1 MTRAGR
7 CLAAGLFAASS
18 LAWPAASAAEDPAPS
33 SAAASESAR
42 DLDPETLAWRLSA
55 PVERDAADAVLRLL
69 DVVDVEDLAFEPLH
83 EAARHGSPRAAE
95 ALLAAGFDANAV
107 GAEALANRIGTT
119 RPLHVAARNESTQ
132 VAALLIEHGAEIEAR
147 DGGWTP
153 LHHALL
159 SGVERPALRTANLLL
174 EHGADV
180 NAATRVMGWTPL
192 HLAARLDVAGELE
205 PEEMAKQARAADVF
219 ELVQALVERG
229 ADVNARTRIGG
240 WTPARV
246 ARKSHGRPGRG
257 GSSSP
262 ALSALLAAG
271 GRDEG
276 CDNAPMFPV
285 YAAGVRNWRSEWEQ
299 RRADPASGCEY
310 DLPFAVPGARDAG
323 GWKEPG
329 SFTAPGAEEA
339 LLFENI
345 GVLDGYNWFKLAGL
359 QDRHGAV
366 RPIMAFD
373 HYMQYQGLCLDA
385 ETATHTAVFTRSYD
399 GACCAWTD
407 AVYYHYDANA
417 GTLAEVFAEEVFVE
431 EGVEDSLA
439 STDEA
444 CRWRDR
450 IGALAAYEDALDA
463 LRVGE
468 PPSLTDDGAPGLL
481 PVRVVP
487 TEVAESQLKRLRA
500 LPEVA
505 LVRQPELE
513 SPRWKVAVA
522 EYVGDPRSE
531 SVDVCESVLLVW
543 DEARQEW
550 RSIYDCAE
558 LSDIEIHGSTLSA
571 ALYSGEPYCG
581 IRRLGR
587 SCYLEVDLTT
597 HQARLWDEPHGND
610 WSNRRERPSR

>member
-1 MTRAGR
+1 M
-7 CLAAGLFAASS
+7 
-18 LAWPAASAAEDPAPS
+18 
-33 SAAASESAR
+33 
-42 DLDPETLAWRLSA
+42 
-55 PVERDAADAVLRLL
+55 
-69 DVVDVEDLAFEPLH
+69 
-83 EAARHGSPRAAE
+83 
-95 ALLAAGFDANAV
+95 
-107 GAEALANRIGTT
+107 
-119 RPLHVAARNESTQ
+119 
-132 VAALLIEHGAEIEAR
+132 
-147 DGGWTP
+147 
-153 LHHALL
+153 
-159 SGVERPALRTANLLL
+159 ERPALRTANLLL

-246 ARKSHGRPGRG
+246 ARKSHGRRGRG
-257 GSSSP
+257 RGRSSSA

-276 CDNAPMFPV
+276 CDNAPMSPV

-310 DLPFAVPGARDAG
+310 DLPFAVLGASDAG

-366 RPIMAFD
+366 RPVMAFD
-373 HYMQYQGLCLDA
+373 HYMQYQGLCFDA

-417 GTLAEVFAEEVFVE
+417 GTLAEVFAEEISVE
-431 EGVEDSLA
+431 EGVEDSPA
-439 STDEA
+439 SADEA

-450 IGALAAYEDALDA
+450 MAALAAYKDALDA

-481 PVRVVP
+481 PVRVVS
-487 TEVAESQLKRLRA
+487 TGVAESQLKRLRG

-505 LVRQPELE
+505 RVWQPELE

-522 EYVGDPRSE
+522 EYVGDPRPE

-571 ALYSGEPYCG
+571 WVE
-581 IRRLGR
+581 R
-587 SCYLEVDLTT
+587 SCSSRVARGGSWDTVHGDVYAWRMRRASDWWYLGAETRS
-597 HQARLWDEPHGND
+597 H
-610 WSNRRERPSR
+610 SNRSRNDVGFRVVRALAP